1 MDHEAKIPTGSEE
14 LLQVD
19 GSNGGMSATVG
30 VTLAVQRPP
39 GNHLLLGKNSLVTIF
54 RQDDKI
60 LPNYFG
66 C

>member
-1 MDHEAKIPTGSEE
+1 MRQKIPTGSEE

-39 GNHLLLGKNSLVTIF
+39 WQSPVAREKFPSNNFPTG
-54 RQDDKI
+54 
-60 LPNYFG
+60 
-66 C
+66 